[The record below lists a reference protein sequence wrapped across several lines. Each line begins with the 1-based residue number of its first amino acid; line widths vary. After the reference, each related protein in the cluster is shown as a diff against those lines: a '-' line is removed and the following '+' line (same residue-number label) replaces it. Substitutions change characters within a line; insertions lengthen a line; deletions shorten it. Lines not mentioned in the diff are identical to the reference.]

1 MRRRDLL
8 VLFCGLAVGTESALA
23 QKTGV
28 PRIGFV
34 SSRSADESGPLLTGF
49 RQGLSDNGFVEGQT
63 VEIEYRWAENKYERL
78 ASLANDLIGR
88 QVAVI
93 VAAGGPAS
101 AFAAKAAT
109 TTIPI
114 VFTSVGDPVEI
125 GLVASLS
132 HPGGN
137 ITGTDATLTT
147 ELDAKRL
154 ELLHELLPEIR
165 SVAALINPTR
175 PGSEDQT
182 RQLQAAARDLGTDVI
197 LFSASQEADIDTG
210 FSKLAQQGFK
220 ALLVG
225 SDPFFASRREQLV
238 RLAAR
243 HSVPAIYQWPEFVSA
258 GGLMSYGASLA
269 DAYRQAGEYTSRVLK
284 GTKPAD
290 LPVARPTKFELM
302 INTNTAKAL
311 GLTIPASLLAR
322 ADLIE

>member
-63 VEIEYRWAENKYERL
+63 VEIEHRWAENKYERL
-78 ASLANDLIGR
+78 ASLAIDLIGR

-137 ITGTDATLTT
+137 VTGTDATVRT
-147 ELDAKRL
+147 ELDANRL
-154 ELLHELLPEIR
+154 ELVSELRPESR
-165 SVAALINPTR
+165 SVAALVTPTR
-175 PGSEDQT
+175 PGSEGQT
-182 RQLQAAARDLGTDVI
+182 QQLQAAARDLGIDVI
-197 LFSASQEADIDTG
+197 VFPASQEADIDRKST
-210 FSKLAQQGFK
+210 
-220 ALLVG
+220 
-225 SDPFFASRREQLV
+225 
-238 RLAAR
+238 RL
-243 HSVPAIYQWPEFVSA
+243 
-258 GGLMSYGASLA
+258 
-269 DAYRQAGEYTSRVLK
+269 T
-284 GTKPAD
+284 
-290 LPVARPTKFELM
+290 
-302 INTNTAKAL
+302 
-311 GLTIPASLLAR
+311 
-322 ADLIE
+322 

>member
-78 ASLANDLIGR
+78 AYLANDRLGR

-101 AFAAKAAT
+101 AFAANAAT
-109 TTIPI
+109 TTITI
-114 VFTSVGDPVEI
+114 VFTSVSDPVEI

-165 SVAALINPTR
+165 SVAAFINPTR
-175 PGSEDQT
+175 PGSEGQT
-182 RQLQAAARDLGTDVI
+182 KQTPSCGARSWNRCDRFRCEPGGRHRHCI
-197 LFSASQEADIDTG
+197 
-210 FSKLAQQGFK
+210 QQTC
-220 ALLVG
+220 
-225 SDPFFASRREQLV
+225 
-238 RLAAR
+238 
-243 HSVPAIYQWPEFVSA
+243 SA
-258 GGLMSYGASLA
+258 GVESTACRLGPIF
-269 DAYRQAGEYTSRVLK
+269 RQ
-284 GTKPAD
+284 P
-290 LPVARPTKFELM
+290 P
-302 INTNTAKAL
+302 
-311 GLTIPASLLAR
+311 
-322 ADLIE
+322 

>member
-23 QKTGV
+23 QKTRV

-165 SVAALINPTR
+165 SVAAFINPTR
-175 PGSEDQT
+175 PGSEGQT
-182 RQLQAAARDLGTDVI
+182 KQLQAAARDLGIDVI
-197 LFSASQEADIDTG
+197 VLPASQQADIDTA
-210 FSKLAQQGFK
+210 FNQLVRQGLK

-238 RLAAR
+238 KLAAR
-243 HSVPAIYQWPEFVSA
+243 NSVPAIYQWPEFVSA

-269 DAYRQAGEYTSRVLK
+269 DAYWQAGEYTSRILK
-284 GTKPAD
+284 GAKPAD
-290 LPVARPTKFELM
+290 LPVARPTKFELL
-302 INTNTAKAL
+302 INTKTAKAL
-311 GLTIPASLLAR
+311 GLTIPASILAR

>member
-1 MRRRDLL
+1 MRRRDFLADL
-8 VLFCGLAVGTESALA
+8 CGVAVCSQIALA
-23 QKTGV
+23 QVSGI
-28 PRIGFV
+28 PRIGFL
-34 SSRSADESGPLLTGF
+34 SSRSADESGSLLTGF
-49 RQGLSDNGFVEGQT
+49 RRGLRDNGFVEGQT
-63 VEIEYRWAENKYERL
+63 VEIEYRWADNNYERL

-88 QVAVI
+88 HVALI

-125 GLVASLS
+125 GLVASLG

-137 ITGTDATLTT
+137 VTGTDATLTI

-165 SVAALINPTR
+165 SVAALVNPTR
-175 PGSEDQT
+175 PGSEGQT
-182 RQLQAAARDLGTDVI
+182 SQLKAAARDLGIDVI
-197 LFSASQEADIDTG
+197 VLPASQQADIDTA
-210 FSKLAQQGFK
+210 FNQLVRQGLK

-238 RLAAR
+238 KLAAR
-243 HSVPAIYQWPEFVSA
+243 NSVPAIYQWPEFVSA

-269 DAYRQAGEYTSRVLK
+269 DAYWQAGEYTSRILK
-284 GTKPAD
+284 GAKPAD
-290 LPVARPTKFELM
+290 LPVARPTKFEFL

-311 GLTIPASLLAR
+311 GLTIPPSLLAR